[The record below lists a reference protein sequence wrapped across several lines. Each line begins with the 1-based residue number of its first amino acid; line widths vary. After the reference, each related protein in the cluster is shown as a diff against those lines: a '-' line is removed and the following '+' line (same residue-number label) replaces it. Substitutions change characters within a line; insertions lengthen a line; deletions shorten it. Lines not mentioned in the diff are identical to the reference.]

1 MVVPPIGQSDTG
13 PGTPRAGVETR
24 YEVERVMYRDL
35 NLRIPENLLFHLE
48 RQAEERGISLEML
61 CFSLLSE
68 ENQEVSLVDP
78 AYYQSM
84 TLDIL
89 RKEIRKVV
97 ESALS
102 KEEVR
107 KRVNALEFQIS
118 RRYIR

>member
-1 MVVPPIGQSDTG
+1 
-13 PGTPRAGVETR
+13 
-24 YEVERVMYRDL
+24 MYRDL
-35 NLRIPENLLFHLE
+35 NLRLPETLFFHLE
-48 RQAEERGISLEML
+48 RQAEEQGVSLEAF
-61 CFSLLSE
+61 CFSLLSGE
-68 ENQEVSLVDP
+68 KQEVSLVDP
-78 AYYQSM
+78 TYYQSM

-97 ESALS
+97 ESDLT

>member
-1 MVVPPIGQSDTG
+1 
-13 PGTPRAGVETR
+13 
-24 YEVERVMYRDL
+24 MYRDL
-35 NLRIPENLLFHLE
+35 NLRIPETLFFHLE
-48 RQAEERGISLEML
+48 RQAEEQGVSFEAL
-61 CFSLLSE
+61 CFSLLSGE
-68 ENQEVSLVDP
+68 KQDSLVDP
-78 AYYQSM
+78 AYYESM

-97 ESALS
+97 ESDLS

>member
-1 MVVPPIGQSDTG
+1 MKLESQT
-13 PGTPRAGVETR
+13 
-24 YEVERVMYRDL
+24 MYRDL
-35 NLRIPENLLFHLE
+35 NLRLPETLFFHLE
-48 RQAEERGISLEML
+48 RQAEEQGVSLEAF
-61 CFSLLSE
+61 CFSLLSGE
-68 ENQEVSLVDP
+68 KQEVSLVDP
-78 AYYQSM
+78 TYYQSM

-97 ESALS
+97 ESDLT

>member
-1 MVVPPIGQSDTG
+1 MKLESQT
-13 PGTPRAGVETR
+13 
-24 YEVERVMYRDL
+24 MYRDL
-35 NLRIPENLLFHLE
+35 NLRIPETLFFHLE
-48 RQAEERGISLEML
+48 RQAEEQGISLEAF
-61 CFSLLSE
+61 CFSLLSGE
-68 ENQEVSLVDP
+68 KQEVSLVDP

-97 ESALS
+97 ESDLT

>member
-1 MVVPPIGQSDTG
+1 
-13 PGTPRAGVETR
+13 
-24 YEVERVMYRDL
+24 MYRDL
-35 NLRIPENLLFHLE
+35 NLRIPEALLFHLE

>member
-1 MVVPPIGQSDTG
+1 MIKLESQT
-13 PGTPRAGVETR
+13 
-24 YEVERVMYRDL
+24 MYRDL
-35 NLRIPENLLFHLE
+35 NLRVPETLFFHLE
-48 RQAEERGISLEML
+48 RQAEEQGVSLETL
-61 CFSLLSE
+61 CFSLLSGE
-68 ENQEVSLVDP
+68 KQESLVDP
-78 AYYQSM
+78 TYYQSM

-97 ESALS
+97 ESDLT